1 MKIAVGMN
9 SCGMATGAQEV
20 YDVLQRKVKNS
31 GIQLKKVGCVGMCY
45 REPLVDIIDENGIVT
60 YGSVTA
66 ETAEKIFDEHVMKNR
81 PIENIIVKKEWYEN
95 KVRKVWDVDGYFS
108 KQKKL
113 VLENLG
119 YIDPESIEEYILVGG
134 YRSLKKAL
142 GMKPD
147 EITDSILKSG
157 LRGRGGAGFPTGVK
171 WKSTRE
177 SKGDQ
182 KYVICNGDEGDPGA
196 FMDRNI
202 LEGDPHRVIEGMI
215 IGAYAVG
222 ASKGFFYVRA
232 EYPLAI
238 SRLKHALKQAGEN
251 GFLGEH
257 ILGSG
262 FSFDA
267 EVKEGAGAFVCGE
280 ETALLASIE
289 GRRGMP
295 KPRPPFPAQKGLWG
309 KPTCINNVK
318 TWSSVPW
325 IINHG
330 WETYASLGSKKSR
343 GTAIF
348 ALAGKSCRGGNVE
361 VPMGIRLRDLIYD
374 IGGGAKSGKP
384 VKAVQIGGPS
394 GGCIPER
401 LFDLPVDYESIT
413 GTGAIMGSG
422 GMVVMDTDTCMVDV
436 AKFFLDFVVKESCG
450 KCTFCRLGTK
460 RMWEILDRISKGEGN
475 EEDLDLLEGLAC
487 MVKYGSLCG
496 LGQTAPNPVLTTLKY
511 FRDEYTTHIGKRCPA
526 KVCKSLIK
534 YVIIPEKCTGCRACA
549 LVCPTGATIGERQK
563 VHAIDDDKCIKCGRC
578 YEACKF
584 DAVDIK
590 DIKDRENRKD
600 IKDRENRKDKGQ

>member
-1 MKIAVGMN
+1 MN
-9 SCGMATGAQEV
+9 SCGIAAGAQDV
-20 YDVLQRKVKNS
+20 YDALWRKTEGS

-45 REPLVDIIDENGIVT
+45 KEPLVDIIDESSIVT

-66 ETAEKIFDEHVMKNR
+66 ETAERIFDEHVVKNR
-81 PIENIIVKKEWYEN
+81 PVEDLIVKKEWYEN
-95 KVRKVWDVDGYFS
+95 NVRKIWDVDGYFS

-113 VLENLG
+113 VLENSG
-119 YIDPESIEEYILVGG
+119 YIDPENIDEYISVGG
-134 YRSLKKAL
+134 YKALKKAR
-142 GMKPD
+142 GMRPY
-147 EITDSILKSG
+147 EIIESILKSG
-157 LRGRGGAGFPTGVK
+157 LRGRGGAGFPTGLK
-171 WKSTRE
+171 WRSTRE
-177 SKGDQ
+177 AYGDQ
-182 KYVICNGDEGDPGA
+182 KYVMCNGDEGDPGA

-202 LEGDPHRVIEGMI
+202 LEGDPHRVIEGMV
-215 IGAYAVG
+215 IGAYAIG

-232 EYPLAI
+232 EYPLAV
-238 SRLKHALKQAGEN
+238 SRLKHAIEQAMDR
-251 GFLGEH
+251 GFLGEN

-295 KPRPPFPAQKGLWG
+295 RPRPPFPAQRGLWDR
-309 KPTCINNVK
+309 PTCINNVK

-330 WETYASLGSKKSR
+330 WETYASLGSEKSR

-348 ALAGKSCRGGNVE
+348 ALAGKSNRGGNVE
-361 VPMGIRLRDLIYD
+361 VPMGITLRELIYD
-374 IGGGAKSGKP
+374 IGGGTRSGKP
-384 VKAVQIGGPS
+384 AKAVQIGGPS
-394 GGCIPER
+394 GGCIPES
-401 LFDLPVDYESIT
+401 LFDIPVDYESIK

-436 AKFFLDFVVKESCG
+436 AKFFLDFIVKESCG

-460 RMWEILDRISKGEGN
+460 RMWEILDRISKGEGR
-475 EEDLDLLEGLAC
+475 EEDIGALEDLALA
-487 MVKYGSLCG
+487 VKSGSLCG

-511 FRDEYTTHIGKRCPA
+511 FRDEYTAHIEKRCPA
-526 KVCKSLIK
+526 RVCRSLIE
-534 YVIIPEKCTGCRACA
+534 YAVVPEKCTGCRACA
-549 LVCPTGATIGERQK
+549 LVCPTGAVAGEKKK
-563 VHAIDDDKCIKCGRC
+563 VHTIDNGKCIKCGRC

-584 DAVDIK
+584 DAIG
-590 DIKDRENRKD
+590 IR
-600 IKDRENRKDKGQ
+600 DKGG